1 MAGKEISKTKK
12 RRGRRKG
19 QFDLGEK
26 ILQVLSASAQTL
38 DTFGDFTYN
47 PYPYLYASLGM
58 SYRKDNIDAAIRG
71 LAKKGLVEGN
81 RNEGLRLTPA
91 GADIKEKL
99 YQERQKEW
107 DGKWRVVIFDVP
119 EKQRKT
125 RDDLRFELKKLG
137 FGSWQKS
144 VWVTPFNLS
153 EKLNTYLEEQN
164 LSPVVQIIVG
174 ERFGRLNDR
183 DFAAKIWPLSDLNEK
198 YARLLAAW
206 EEELKKES
214 TAEERLRV
222 TAVLHNRYLDILA
235 ADPQL
240 PPETLPHDWA
250 GSEAGK
256 LFKKLKSILTVRR
269 PF

>member
-12 RRGRRKG
+12 RRGRRRG

-26 ILQVLSASAQTL
+26 ILQVLSASAQAL

-58 SYRKDNIDAAIRG
+58 SYRKDNIDAAVRG

-81 RNEGLRLTPA
+81 KNEGLRLTSA

-107 DGKWRVVIFDVP
+107 DGKWRVVIFDIP
-119 EKQRKT
+119 EAQRKI

-137 FGSWQKS
+137 FGSWQRS
-144 VWVTPFNLS
+144 VWVTPFDISAELDAYLQRQNLS
-153 EKLNTYLEEQN
+153 E
-164 LSPVVQIIVG
+164 VVQIVVG
-174 ERFGRLNDR
+174 VRFGRLNNR
-183 DFAAKIWPLSDLNEK
+183 DFAAKIWPLADLNER
-198 YARLLAAW
+198 YNHLLAVW
-206 EEELKKES
+206 REELKKES

-235 ADPQL
+235 VDPRL
-240 PPETLPHDWA
+240 PSELLPRDWVGNDA
-250 GSEAGK
+250 AN
-256 LFKKLKSILTVRR
+256 LFKKLKSILTVSK
-269 PF
+269 PS